1 MARADMVCAFCEAA
15 GANLCTAMIE
25 DIELLR
31 RYAGEGAED
40 AFAEL
45 VARHVNLVHSAAL
58 RQVQGDAHLAADA
71 TQLVF
76 ADLARK
82 ARELTGH
89 RVLAGWLYTSARY
102 AAAKL
107 VRGEV
112 RRRAREQEAWR
123 MENDTG
129 REEQASAGLDWSRVR
144 EVLDEAMAELGRAD
158 REAVLL
164 RYFEDRDY
172 AAVAARLGLSPNAAR
187 MRVDR
192 ALDKLRARLERR
204 GIASTGAALSAAL
217 AAQAVAAA
225 PAGLAAAVTSGALAG
240 VAAGSPGLVAAVFM
254 SMGKAPMGVTGALL
268 VAGATGFILQH
279 REHAALRA
287 ELAALG
293 REAQVVAEV
302 AAENQ
307 RLARRAA
314 EVADL
319 RADDARLAQVRDEAA
334 ALQARLR
341 AEAAERERAEAAARA
356 RAPFTGEVYELSRL
370 DRTPAP
376 QFQARPEYPEEL
388 RRLGVTGQTVVEF
401 VVDAEGAVR
410 EAKAIRSAVKTPPG
424 AAGELSE
431 RAMAEKI
438 EAAAMAALGKWKFRP
453 GEKDGK
459 QVPTRLQL
467 PLVFTLG
474 SADTPRPAPTFW
486 F

>member
-1 MARADMVCAFCEAA
+1 
-15 GANLCTAMIE
+15 MI
-25 DIELLR
+25 DDTELLR
-31 RYAGEGAED
+31 RYAGEGAEE

-58 RQVQGDAHLAADA
+58 RQVHGDAQLAADA
-71 TQLVF
+71 TQVVF

-82 ARELTGH
+82 ARALTGH
-89 RVLAGWLYTSARY
+89 RVLAGWLFTSARY

-123 MENDTG
+123 MENETG
-129 REEQASAGLDWSRVR
+129 RGDEAAAELDWSRVR
-144 EVLDEAMAELGRAD
+144 EVLDEAMADLGSAD

-164 RYFEDRDY
+164 RFFEGRDY
-172 AAVAARLGLSPNAAR
+172 AAVAERLGLSPNAAR

-192 ALDKLRARLERR
+192 ALDKLRAQLARR
-204 GIASTGAALSAAL
+204 GVTSTGAALAAAL
-217 AAQAVAAA
+217 AGQAVVAA

-240 VAAGSPGLVAAVFM
+240 AATGGSGLVAAIFM
-254 SMGKAPMGVTGALL
+254 SMGKTQIGVTGVLL
-268 VAGATGFILQH
+268 AAGTAGYVLQSQ
-279 REHAALRA
+279 EQAALRA
-287 ELAALG
+287 EIAALG
-293 REAQVVAEV
+293 REAQRATELT
-302 AAENQ
+302 AENQ

-341 AEAAERERAEAAARA
+341 AEAAERQRAEAAARA
-356 RAPFTGEVYELSRL
+356 RAPLTGEVYEISRL

-376 QFQARPEYPEEL
+376 QFQARPEYPAEL
-388 RRLGVTGQTVVEF
+388 RRFAVNGEAVVDF
-401 VVDAEGAVR
+401 IVDAEGTVR
-410 EAKAIRSAVKTPPG
+410 EAKAVRSGVKPPPG
-424 AAGELSE
+424 AAIGMSE
-431 RAMAEKI
+431 REMAEKI
-438 EAAAMAALGKWKFRP
+438 EAAAIAAVSKWRFAP

-459 QVPTRLQL
+459 KVNARLQI
-467 PLVFTLG
+467 PIVFTMG
-474 SADTPRPAPTFW
+474 APGGTRPAPTLW